1 MVFGSDRSALS
12 NLFSILNK
20 TRHFLFSI
28 LNKSEAFPF
37 TILNKRDAKRDPV
50 LSRRSYPSERLREP
64 SSSLP
69 MVRHIWKMQPRARK
83 KKPLSTS
90 CTAASAS

>member
-1 MVFGSDRSALS
+1 MVTARRNRRIANNLVLVKNHTLYEFAILGTSD
-12 NLFSILNK
+12 LFSILNK
-20 TRHFLFSI
+20 
-28 LNKSEAFPF
+28 
-37 TILNKRDAKRDPV
+37 RDVEREPV
-50 LSRRSYPSERLREP
+50 LPRRPYPSERLREP